1 MDIHINL
8 YPATTVAITP
18 VHGLRLVTADQLV
31 DVHVNEH
38 HQSQGC
44 EKRNG
49 KPRPEFCFCQEP
61 ENIMLTLKQM
71 VLNIFF
77 QKGIIL

>member
-1 MDIHINL
+1 MYIHSIL
-8 YPATTVAITP
+8 YPAAAVAITP
-18 VHGLRLVTADQLV
+18 VHGLRLMTTDQLV

-49 KPRPEFCFCQEP
+49 KPRPESRFC
-61 ENIMLTLKQM
+61 
-71 VLNIFF
+71 
-77 QKGIIL
+77 